1 VSIKH
6 AVEAEV
12 RLYDRLFIDEA
23 RTAIKKKLLEF
34 KIQIGNCE
42 RLRRTKFSFSLA
54 GDKFQFQR
62 LGYFNTDKDSMP
74 GKLVLIK
81 QLD

>member
-23 RTAIKKKLLEF
+23 PDSHKETFLDSKF
-34 KIQIGNCE
+34 KFSGNCE

-62 LGYFNTDKDSMP
+62 LGYFNTDSMP

>member
-6 AVEAEV
+6 AEAEV

-23 RTAIKKKLLEF
+23 RTAIKTFEF
-34 KIQIGNCE
+34 KIQILEIVKG
-42 RLRRTKFSFSLA
+42 RRTKFSSSRGINFSS
-54 GDKFQFQR
+54 
-62 LGYFNTDKDSMP
+62 NVWVISIHKDSMP

>member
-23 RTAIKKKLLEF
+23 WTAIKKKLLNSKF
-34 KIQIGNCE
+34 KFEIVKGFVE
-42 RLRRTKFSFSLA
+42 PSLAPSLA
-54 GDKFQFQR
+54 GINSNVWVISIQ
-62 LGYFNTDKDSMP
+62 
-74 GKLVLIK
+74 IK
-81 QLD
+81 IACQEN

>member
-23 RTAIKKKLLEF
+23 PDSHKKKLF
-34 KIQIGNCE
+34 GIQKF
-42 RLRRTKFSFSLA
+42 KFSV
-54 GDKFQFQR
+54 
-62 LGYFNTDKDSMP
+62 
-74 GKLVLIK
+74 KL
-81 QLD
+81 

>member
-23 RTAIKKKLLEF
+23 PDSHKEKTFGIQNSNSLKL
-34 KIQIGNCE
+34 
-42 RLRRTKFSFSLA
+42 
-54 GDKFQFQR
+54 
-62 LGYFNTDKDSMP
+62 
-74 GKLVLIK
+74 
-81 QLD
+81 

>member
-23 RTAIKKKLLEF
+23 RTAIKKKLLESKF
-34 KIQIGNCE
+34 KFSGNCE
-42 RLRRTKFSFSLA
+42 GFVEPSLASSLA

-62 LGYFNTDKDSMP
+62 LGYFNKDSMP

>member
-6 AVEAEV
+6 AVDAEV

-23 RTAIKKKLLEF
+23 PIAKEKLLNSKF
-34 KIQIGNCE
+34 KFSGNCE
-42 RLRRTKFSFSLA
+42 GSRTKFSFQSS

-62 LGYFNTDKDSMP
+62 LGYFNTDSMP
-74 GKLVLIK
+74 GKLVLKK

>member
-23 RTAIKKKLLEF
+23 PDSHKENFWF
-34 KIQIGNCE
+34 KIQI
-42 RLRRTKFSFSLA
+42 L
-54 GDKFQFQR
+54 
-62 LGYFNTDKDSMP
+62 
-74 GKLVLIK
+74 
-81 QLD
+81 

>member
-23 RTAIKKKLLEF
+23 PDNKKTFGFKNSNSLEIVKGF
-34 KIQIGNCE
+34 VE
-42 RLRRTKFSFSLA
+42 PSLA
-54 GDKFQFQR
+54 
-62 LGYFNTDKDSMP
+62 P
-74 GKLVLIK
+74 V
-81 QLD
+81 

>member
-23 RTAIKKKLLEF
+23 RTAIKKKLLESKF
-34 KIQIGNCE
+34 KFFEIV
-42 RLRRTKFSFSLA
+42 KAS
-54 GDKFQFQR
+54 
-62 LGYFNTDKDSMP
+62 
-74 GKLVLIK
+74 
-81 QLD
+81 

>member
-23 RTAIKKKLLEF
+23 PTAIKKKLLNSKF
-34 KIQIGNCE
+34 KFFEIVKGFVEPSLASSLANFSSNVWVISIQIKQA
-42 RLRRTKFSFSLA
+42 RKTSFN
-54 GDKFQFQR
+54 K
-62 LGYFNTDKDSMP
+62 TD
-74 GKLVLIK
+74 
-81 QLD
+81 

>member
-23 RTAIKKKLLEF
+23 RTAIKKNF
-34 KIQIGNCE
+34 
-42 RLRRTKFSFSLA
+42 
-54 GDKFQFQR
+54 
-62 LGYFNTDKDSMP
+62 
-74 GKLVLIK
+74 
-81 QLD
+81 

>member
-23 RTAIKKKLLEF
+23 PAIKKNF
-34 KIQIGNCE
+34 WNSKIQ
-42 RLRRTKFSFSLA
+42 FS
-54 GDKFQFQR
+54 
-62 LGYFNTDKDSMP
+62 
-74 GKLVLIK
+74 
-81 QLD
+81 

>member
-1 VSIKH
+1 MIVC
-6 AVEAEV
+6 
-12 RLYDRLFIDEA
+12 LLM
-23 RTAIKKKLLEF
+23 KLDSHKEKTF
-34 KIQIGNCE
+34 GIQNSNSGNCE
-42 RLRRTKFSFSLA
+42 RLRRTKFSFQSS